1 MKAPKRRNMPRVT
14 EKHYE
19 AMAWCFRNGIHIL
32 EFPVDTVPQ
41 SDVTLKLRVNGR
53 IIREGDEIIK
63 WSEAHQRIWD
73 YYLHIY
79 ERNVDI

>member
-19 AMAWCFRNGIHIL
+19 AMAWCFRNGIHII

-53 IIREGDEIIK
+53 IIREGDEVIA